1 MADELYDLRN
11 TLLVGNFHQVIAE
24 GASIRTVKK
33 KPEEVQAYNADR
45 DSLIA
50 RAQLGLGQHDSVIQE
65 LRSASHPLLIATRLY
80 AELVKEMATLPPNST
95 STKVRALADAAA
107 EVNPQQADV
116 AVLASSG
123 LILARDVPAA
133 LTLANKWIP
142 KLDANVYGRQI
153 IELRAISAD
162 AYLRLNRPDLADKE
176 VNAMKVID
184 DESTLTI
191 LIGGIV
197 SLRMAAVKP
206 ERINEAV
213 SAFQEV
219 TSRCGQSVTVLNLL
233 AIANMTKGNARD
245 AERNLLDALAKKSGD
260 PDTVANLAMVAAQLG
275 KPTEAINKYVANAK
289 NATPASAWSNQY
301 AAMEQRF
308 ADAIQN

>member
-45 DSLIA
+45 DSLVA
-50 RAQLGLGQHDSVIQE
+50 RAQLGLGQYDAVIHE
-65 LRSASHPLLIATRLY
+65 LRTATHPLLVATRLY
-80 AELVKEMATLPPNST
+80 AEVAKEMATLPLSGS
-95 STKVRALADAAA
+95 STKVKALADAAA
-107 EVNPQQADV
+107 TVVPTQADV
-116 AVLASSG
+116 AVLAVGG

-133 LTLANKWIP
+133 LTLANQWIA
-142 KLDANVYGRQI
+142 KLDANTYGRQL
-153 IELRAISAD
+153 IELRAVVAD
-162 AYLRLNRPDLADKE
+162 GYLRMNRPDLAEKE
-176 VNAMKVID
+176 VNAMKAID
-184 DESTLTI
+184 DENTLTI

-197 SLRMAAVKP
+197 AFRMSAVKP
-206 ERINEAV
+206 ERINDALA
-213 SAFQEV
+213 AFNEV

-233 AIANMTKGNARD
+233 ALANMTKGNARD

-275 KPTEAINKYVANAK
+275 KPAEAMHKYVSNAK
-289 NATPASAWSNQY
+289 NATPQSAWGQQY

-308 ADAIQN
+308 ADALNQ